1 MSNFLLA
8 IQFIGALLSAIKE
21 MISTLDAAVP
31 DGTPGQAKLDV
42 FKAWVDAAIA
52 AEQKYAPAAQ
62 TIWTM
67 LVPLVTAI
75 VAARKAQAGK
85 VG

>member
-1 MSNFLLA
+1 MVVDYASPA
-8 IQFIGALLSAIKE
+8 SE
-21 MISTLDAAVP
+21 AASFVHLNQQRRP
-31 DGTPGQAKLDV
+31 LNKLDV